1 MTAYELRIS
10 DSSSDVCS
18 SDLALGN
25 DDTVLD
31 ELHQGAKTAP
41 AVEHFKRT
49 TRLLD
54 RIYEQVLEYAARFDI
69 GGQLRNFEKLFGARA
84 YVDRRKRKLRKLY
97 RYGHRMKSF
106 WRPEQPGHRQ
116 IGRAEGRASGGT

>member
-84 YVDRRKRKLRKLY
+84 YVDRRKRKLDRK
-97 RYGHRMKSF
+97 RVG
-106 WRPEQPGHRQ
+106 
-116 IGRAEGRASGGT
+116 EGKGVEVGVDLGVRRIIKKKN